1 MARDRRSGAPID
13 RTRLDLILP
22 ATAHGRRPPAGDGER
37 SRDAAAALAPTSG
50 DLLSRTEAVGR
61 RWPGR
66 QGRLQLHRYIRLI
79 FLILLSVTAA
89 RAQELTPNL
98 WDARERLP
106 KPELSG
112 ITRLRFLTTVDFP
125 PFNFLDEAG
134 RLSGFHVDLARAICA
149 ELGLGEECQ
158 IQALPWADLP
168 LALDAGEGE
177 ALLAGIAITR
187 ENRNRFAFSRP
198 YLQLPARFVAR
209 RDSMLAEPMVRA
221 TVGRRIG
228 VRDGSAHERILRDLF
243 PQVKVVAYSRAD
255 WMFGDLREGK
265 TDAVFDD
272 GMRLSF
278 WLSGTDSENCCRFA
292 GGPYL
297 LPGYLGTGMA
307 IAVRPQDETLVDAF
321 DYALREIDAKGI
333 FTELYLRY
341 FPIGFF

>member
-1 MARDRRSGAPID
+1 M
-13 RTRLDLILP
+13 
-22 ATAHGRRPPAGDGER
+22 
-37 SRDAAAALAPTSG
+37 TSA
-50 DLLSRTEAVGR
+50 S
-61 RWPGR
+61 
-66 QGRLQLHRYIRLI
+66 
-79 FLILLSVTAA
+79 
-89 RAQELTPNL
+89 AQELTPNF

-106 KPELSG
+106 KPEITDL
-112 ITRLRFLTTVDFP
+112 TRLRFLTTVDFP

-134 RLSGFHVDLARAICA
+134 RLSGFHIDLARAICA

-168 LALDAGEGE
+168 DALEAGEGE

-187 ENRNRFAFSRP
+187 ENRDRFAFSRP

-209 RDSMLAEPMVRA
+209 RDKTLAEPMFRA
-221 TVGRRIG
+221 TAGLRIG

-243 PQVKVVAYSRAD
+243 PQTKVVVYSRAD
-255 WMFGDLREGK
+255 WMLGDLREGK

-278 WLSGTDSENCCRFA
+278 WLAGTDSENCCRFA

-307 IAVRPQDETLVDAF
+307 IAVRPEDEKLVDAF

-333 FTELYLRY
+333 FAELYLRY